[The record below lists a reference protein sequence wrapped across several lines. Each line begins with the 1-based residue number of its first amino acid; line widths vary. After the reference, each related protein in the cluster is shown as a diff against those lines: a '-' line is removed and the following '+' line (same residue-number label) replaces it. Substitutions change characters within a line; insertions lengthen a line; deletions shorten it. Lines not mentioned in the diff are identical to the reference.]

1 MPPVTQA
8 VRNQSMKL
16 ISIIFL
22 CGLILY
28 GCCNNVAVVQHEG
41 LSRTYI
47 NLKFEKSSGAYES
60 IREVGGEHADVY
72 YFMLPKDCV
81 YELSI
86 SSIKGNASAYLEFN
100 DEILWSTS
108 ENTSVEQRHRIIGQ
122 EFWRLTLSVMA
133 HPVDTYTLRI
143 FKTRNCS

>member
-1 MPPVTQA
+1 
-8 VRNQSMKL
+8 MKL
-16 ISIIFL
+16 VSSIFL
-22 CGLILY
+22 CALILF

-47 NLKFEKSSGAYES
+47 NLNFVKSSNDYES

-72 YFMLPKDCV
+72 YFMLPKDSV

-86 SSIKGNASAYLEFN
+86 SSIGGSASAYLERN
-100 DEILWSTS
+100 EEILWSTS
-108 ENTSVEQRHRIIGQ
+108 GNTSVEQRHRIIGI
-122 EFWRLTLSVMA
+122 ELWRLTLQVVA

-143 FKTRNCS
+143 FKVKNGS

>member
-1 MPPVTQA
+1 M
-8 VRNQSMKL
+8 R
-16 ISIIFL
+16 
-22 CGLILY
+22 LILIVIVCALILN
-28 GCCNNVAVVQHEG
+28 GCCKNVAVIQHEG

-47 NLKFEKSSGAYES
+47 NLNFEKLSDEYES

-86 SSIKGNASAYLEFN
+86 SSAEGNASAYLELN
-100 DEILWSTS
+100 DETLWSTS
-108 ENTSVEQRHRIIGQ
+108 GNTIVEQRRRIVGQ
-122 EFWRLTLSVMA
+122 DLWRLTLSIMA

-143 FKTRNCS
+143 FKAKDGS

>member
-1 MPPVTQA
+1 
-8 VRNQSMKL
+8 MKL

-22 CGLILY
+22 CALILY

-41 LSRTYI
+41 ISRTYI
-47 NLKFEKSSGAYES
+47 NLNFEKSSGDYES
-60 IREVGGEHADVY
+60 IRKVGGEHADVY
-72 YFMLPKDCV
+72 YFMLPKDSV

-86 SSIKGNASAYLEFN
+86 SSVKGNASAYLELH

-108 ENTSVEQRHRIIGQ
+108 GNTSVEQRHRTIGQ

-133 HPVDTYTLRI
+133 HPDDTYTLRI
-143 FKTRNCS
+143 FKAKNGF